1 MTRVAWFQCAAGVA
15 GDMVMAALVDAASR
29 MPPQARQ
36 TSPDTADL
44 LRPHESR
51 MPNASP
57 ANSPTPDVLLA
68 VMSAAADVVMAPV
81 DSTSPTTAAAN
92 EAPTLE
98 ALTFE
103 PVQRCGVRAT
113 WANVVV
119 HDHHYAHDG
128 HATSDGVNDDVDADD
143 DIDLDLDLDVD
154 IDVDVDVDG
163 DGDGDGEHAGHNPG
177 HHSHGPHRPAR
188 DVLAMIERAGL
199 PQRVRDRAAAV
210 YAALADV
217 EGSIHGIDPA
227 DVELH
232 EVGAVDSIVDVVGAC
247 AALEAWGVDV
257 VLFSPIAVGHGTVRT
272 QHGQLPNPVPAVAD
286 MLARYGAPTVGL
298 DTTMEVAT
306 PTGVALMCVLSAM
319 NPTGAPRPG
328 AMPPMQVIATG
339 YGAGTADVA
348 GRPNVVQV
356 VLGDL
361 DIAVDA
367 AVNAPDDGD
376 TSPAGSPAVEV
387 SVNVDDVTGEV
398 LAHTV
403 ERLLAVGAFDAW
415 ITPIIMKKGR
425 PAHTVHALCD
435 EARLAAVRDTI
446 VTETGSLGVRA
457 HRVRRWPQQRH
468 QITVDVD
475 GHPVRVKAATHIGR
489 MDVEFDDA
497 AAVSAATGMP
507 VREVIALAEALAR
520 DTTRHG

>member
-1 MTRVAWFQCAAGVA
+1 VTRVAWFQCAAGVA

-29 MPPQARQ
+29 MPSRIQEAN
-36 TSPDTADL
+36 TSTGDSSGLSD
-44 LRPHESR
+44 
-51 MPNASP
+51 
-57 ANSPTPDVLLA
+57 SPTPDVLLA

-81 DSTSPTTAAAN
+81 DATSLTTAAAN
-92 EAPTLE
+92 EVPTLE

-119 HDHHYAHDG
+119 HDHSHAHDDPHHG
-128 HATSDGVNDDVDADD
+128 HTSDDDNHTVVDKT
-143 DIDLDLDLDVD
+143 
-154 IDVDVDVDG
+154 G
-163 DGDGDGEHAGHNPG
+163 QESG

-188 DVLAMIERAGL
+188 DVLAMIDRAGL
-199 PQRVRDRAAAV
+199 PQRVRDRATAV

-217 EGSIHGIDPA
+217 EGAIHGIDPA

-257 VLFSPIAVGHGTVRT
+257 VVFSPIAVGHGTVRT

-367 AVNAPDDGD
+367 AVSASVDGD
-376 TSPAGSPAVEV
+376 TAPAGSPAVEV

-446 VTETGSLGVRA
+446 VAETGSLGVRA

-468 QITVDVD
+468 EITVDVD
-475 GHPVRVKAATHIGR
+475 GHPVRVKVATHIGR
-489 MDVEFDDA
+489 MDVEFNDA
-497 AAVSAATGMP
+497 AAVAAATGVP
-507 VREVIALAEALAR
+507 VREVIATAEAIAR
-520 DTTRHG
+520 GTPQD

>member
-1 MTRVAWFQCAAGVA
+1 VTRVAWFQCAAGVA

-29 MPPQARQ
+29 LPSRPEG
-36 TSPDTADL
+36 
-44 LRPHESR
+44 LRPPADES
-51 MPNASP
+51 SP
-57 ANSPTPDVLLA
+57 SPGSPMSGSPPPDVLFA
-68 VMSAAADVVMAPV
+68 VMSAAADVVMASV
-81 DSTSPTTAAAN
+81 DPTSSATTDVGD
-92 EAPTLE
+92 APTLE

-119 HDHHYAHDG
+119 HDNGHAHNDPHDG
-128 HATSDGVNDDVDADD
+128 RP
-143 DIDLDLDLDVD
+143 LD
-154 IDVDVDVDG
+154 DG
-163 DGDGDGEHAGHNPG
+163 DTADGEQADHNSG
-177 HHSHGPHRPAR
+177 QHSHGPHRPAR
-188 DVLAMIERAGL
+188 DVVAMIDRADL
-199 PQRVRDRAAAV
+199 PQRVRDRATAV

-217 EGSIHGIDPA
+217 EGAVHGIDPA

-286 MLARYGAPTVGL
+286 MLARHGAPTVGL

-306 PTGVALMCVLSAM
+306 PTGVALMCVLAAL
-319 NPTGAPRPG
+319 NPVGAPRPG
-328 AMPPMQVIATG
+328 AMPPMQVVATG

-361 DIAVDA
+361 DIDVDA
-367 AVNAPDDGD
+367 TVSATVDGD
-376 TSPAGSPAVEV
+376 AAPAGSPAVEV

-415 ITPIIMKKGR
+415 VTPIIMKKGR

-435 EARLAAVRDTI
+435 EARLATVRDTM

-457 HRVRRWPQQRH
+457 HPVRRWPQQRYE
-468 QITVDVD
+468 ITVEVD
-475 GHPVRVKAATHIGR
+475 GHPVRVKVAAHIAR

-497 AAVSAATGMP
+497 AAVAAATGMP
-507 VREVIALAEALAR
+507 VREVIALAESLAR
-520 DTTRHG
+520 ETTQHD

>member
-29 MPPQARQ
+29 LPSRPEG
-36 TSPDTADL
+36 
-44 LRPHESR
+44 LRPPADES
-51 MPNASP
+51 SP
-57 ANSPTPDVLLA
+57 SPGSPMSGSPPPDVLFA
-68 VMSAAADVVMAPV
+68 VMSAAADVVMASV
-81 DSTSPTTAAAN
+81 DATSLTTTATG

-119 HDHHYAHDG
+119 HDNGHAHNDPHDG
-128 HATSDGVNDDVDADD
+128 RP
-143 DIDLDLDLDVD
+143 LD
-154 IDVDVDVDG
+154 DG
-163 DGDGDGEHAGHNPG
+163 DTADGEQADHNSG
-177 HHSHGPHRPAR
+177 QHSHGPHRPAR
-188 DVLAMIERAGL
+188 DVVAMIDRADL
-199 PQRVRDRAAAV
+199 PQRVRDRATAV

-217 EGSIHGIDPA
+217 EGEIHGIDPA

-286 MLARYGAPTVGL
+286 MLARHGAPTVGL

-306 PTGVALMCVLSAM
+306 PTGVALMCVLAAM

-328 AMPPMQVIATG
+328 AMPPMQVVATG

-361 DIAVDA
+361 DIDVDA
-367 AVNAPDDGD
+367 TVSATVDGD
-376 TSPAGSPAVEV
+376 AAPAGSPAVEV

-415 ITPIIMKKGR
+415 VTPIIMKKGR

-435 EARLAAVRDTI
+435 EARLATVRDTM

-457 HRVRRWPQQRH
+457 HPVRRWPQQRYE
-468 QITVDVD
+468 ITVEVD
-475 GHPVRVKAATHIGR
+475 GHPVRVKVAAHIAR

-497 AAVSAATGMP
+497 AAVAAASGMP
-507 VREVIALAEALAR
+507 VREVIALAESLAR
-520 DTTRHG
+520 ETTQHD